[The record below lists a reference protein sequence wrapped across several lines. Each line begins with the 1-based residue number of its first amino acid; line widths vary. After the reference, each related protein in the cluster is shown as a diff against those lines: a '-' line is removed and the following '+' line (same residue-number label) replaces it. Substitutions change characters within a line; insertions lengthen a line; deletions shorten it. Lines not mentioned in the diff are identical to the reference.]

1 MEMPCQI
8 CMKQVCRLDLPVE
21 SRARSRHPQVLQSP
35 VVNFTQVKLELKYQT
50 SGKCKVTAQ
59 KND

>member
-8 CMKQVCRLDLPVE
+8 CMKQVCQLDLPVE
-21 SRARSRHPQVLQSP
+21 SRARSRQPQVLQSP
-35 VVNFTQVKLELKYQT
+35 VVNFTQVKLEYQT

-59 KND
+59 KNG